1 MPKVKRY
8 KYKNI
13 AAALA
18 ILLLIILGIST
29 SCSSKADSPK
39 KIPDSSSNSSA
50 VKADSS
56 SKKAVKKLTGN
67 YMYVTA
73 KNKTDMVNGD
83 LILVNGD
90 HSFTGT
96 VNNTDTVYSYLFD
109 KNGSQ
114 IMSTSSTQLTA
125 KKETFEAFSKMGN
138 DFYAD
143 KKISTLMINTAM
155 PAEDDEDSSSA
166 CYEHDTGLAF
176 DLHLYD
182 ASTGAYPEFTGE
194 GDYSWISENC
204 WKYGLILRYPEDKAD
219 ITGVNP
225 MAYHFRYVGI
235 PHAEIMTANKLC
247 LEEYIDFVKDYTF
260 EKPLTFTAFD
270 DTEYSVYYVAA
281 DKGSTTSVP
290 VPLDD
295 SNNERPNTISGN
307 NVDGYIVCVNMTENA
322 APADSSSQ
330 TDQQAA
336 TE

>member
-18 ILLLIILGIST
+18 ILLLLILAIST
-29 SCSSKADSPK
+29 SCSSKTDNK
-39 KIPDSSSNSSA
+39 KKTVDSSSSSSA
-50 VKADSS
+50 VTSDSS
-56 SKKAVKKLTGN
+56 SKKPVKKLTGN
-67 YMYVTA
+67 YMYVT
-73 KNKTDMVNGD
+73 KTNKTDISNGD
-83 LILVNGD
+83 LVLVNGD
-90 HSFTGT
+90 HKFSGT
-96 VNNTDTVYSYLFD
+96 VVNTDTVYSYLFD
-109 KNGSQ
+109 GNGSQ
-114 IMSTSSTQLTA
+114 IMSTSSTELTA
-125 KKETFEAFSKMGN
+125 KAETFEAFNKMGC
-138 DFYAD
+138 DFYSA
-143 KKISTLMINTAM
+143 KRLSTLMINTAM
-155 PAEDDEDSSSA
+155 PADDDENSSSA

-182 ASTGAYPEFTGE
+182 ANTGSYPEFTGE

-204 WKYGLILRYPEDKAD
+204 WKYGLVLRYPEDKAD
-219 ITGVNP
+219 VTGVSP

-281 DKGSTTSVP
+281 DKGSTTNVP

-307 NVDGYIVCVNMTENA
+307 NVDGYIVCVNMTDNA

-330 TDQQAA
+330 TDEQAA

>member
-39 KIPDSSSNSSA
+39 KISDSSSNSSA

-155 PAEDDEDSSSA
+155 PAEDDKDSSSA

-194 GDYSWISENC
+194 GDYSWISE
-204 WKYGLILRYPEDKAD
+204 
-219 ITGVNP
+219 
-225 MAYHFRYVGI
+225 
-235 PHAEIMTANKLC
+235 TA
-247 LEEYIDFVKDYTF
+247 
-260 EKPLTFTAFD
+260 
-270 DTEYSVYYVAA
+270 
-281 DKGSTTSVP
+281 G
-290 VPLDD
+290 
-295 SNNERPNTISGN
+295 NTDLS
-307 NVDGYIVCVNMTENA
+307 
-322 APADSSSQ
+322 
-330 TDQQAA
+330 
-336 TE
+336 

>member
-39 KIPDSSSNSSA
+39 KISDSSSNSSA

-143 KKISTLMINTAM
+143 KKISTLMIKTVHQ
-155 PAEDDEDSSSA
+155 PATSM
-166 CYEHDTGLAF
+166 TP
-176 DLHLYD
+176 DL
-182 ASTGAYPEFTGE
+182 
-194 GDYSWISENC
+194 
-204 WKYGLILRYPEDKAD
+204 
-219 ITGVNP
+219 
-225 MAYHFRYVGI
+225 
-235 PHAEIMTANKLC
+235 
-247 LEEYIDFVKDYTF
+247 
-260 EKPLTFTAFD
+260 PLTCIF
-270 DTEYSVYYVAA
+270 
-281 DKGSTTSVP
+281 
-290 VPLDD
+290 
-295 SNNERPNTISGN
+295 
-307 NVDGYIVCVNMTENA
+307 MTQA
-322 APADSSSQ
+322 QAHILSSQ
-330 TDQQAA
+330 AREIIVGYLKTAGNTDSFFGIR
-336 TE
+336 TLKKR

>member
-83 LILVNGD
+83 LVLVNGD

-155 PAEDDEDSSSA
+155 PATSM
-166 CYEHDTGLAF
+166 TL
-176 DLHLYD
+176 DL
-182 ASTGAYPEFTGE
+182 
-194 GDYSWISENC
+194 
-204 WKYGLILRYPEDKAD
+204 
-219 ITGVNP
+219 
-225 MAYHFRYVGI
+225 
-235 PHAEIMTANKLC
+235 
-247 LEEYIDFVKDYTF
+247 
-260 EKPLTFTAFD
+260 PLTCIF
-270 DTEYSVYYVAA
+270 
-281 DKGSTTSVP
+281 
-290 VPLDD
+290 
-295 SNNERPNTISGN
+295 
-307 NVDGYIVCVNMTENA
+307 MTQA
-322 APADSSSQ
+322 QAHILSSQ
-330 TDQQAA
+330 AREIIVGYLKTAGNTDLSSDTQRTKLTSQV
-336 TE
+336 

>member
-1 MPKVKRY
+1 
-8 KYKNI
+8 
-13 AAALA
+13 
-18 ILLLIILGIST
+18 
-29 SCSSKADSPK
+29 
-39 KIPDSSSNSSA
+39 
-50 VKADSS
+50 
-56 SKKAVKKLTGN
+56 
-67 YMYVTA
+67 
-73 KNKTDMVNGD
+73 MVNGD

-125 KKETFEAFSKMGN
+125 KKETFEAFGKMGN

-166 CYEHDTGLAF
+166 CYEHDTGLSF

-219 ITGVNP
+219 ITGVSP

-281 DKGSTTSVP
+281 DKGSTTNVP

-322 APADSSSQ
+322 APAGIDAQ
-330 TDQQAA
+330 HDQQAA

>member
-39 KIPDSSSNSSA
+39 KISDSSSNSSA

-125 KKETFEAFSKMGN
+125 KKETFEAFGKMGN

-155 PAEDDEDSSSA
+155 PATSM
-166 CYEHDTGLAF
+166 TL
-176 DLHLYD
+176 DL
-182 ASTGAYPEFTGE
+182 
-194 GDYSWISENC
+194 
-204 WKYGLILRYPEDKAD
+204 
-219 ITGVNP
+219 
-225 MAYHFRYVGI
+225 
-235 PHAEIMTANKLC
+235 
-247 LEEYIDFVKDYTF
+247 
-260 EKPLTFTAFD
+260 PLTCIF
-270 DTEYSVYYVAA
+270 
-281 DKGSTTSVP
+281 
-290 VPLDD
+290 
-295 SNNERPNTISGN
+295 
-307 NVDGYIVCVNMTENA
+307 MTQA
-322 APADSSSQ
+322 QAHILSSQ
-330 TDQQAA
+330 AREIIVGYLKTAGNTDLSSDTQRTKLTSQV
-336 TE
+336 

>member
-39 KIPDSSSNSSA
+39 KISDSSSNSSA

-114 IMSTSSTQLTA
+114 IMSTSSTQLAA
-125 KKETFEAFSKMGN
+125 KKETFEAFGKMGN

-155 PAEDDEDSSSA
+155 PATSM
-166 CYEHDTGLAF
+166 TL
-176 DLHLYD
+176 DL
-182 ASTGAYPEFTGE
+182 
-194 GDYSWISENC
+194 
-204 WKYGLILRYPEDKAD
+204 
-219 ITGVNP
+219 
-225 MAYHFRYVGI
+225 
-235 PHAEIMTANKLC
+235 
-247 LEEYIDFVKDYTF
+247 
-260 EKPLTFTAFD
+260 PLTCIFMTQAQAHILSLQAREIIVGYLKTAGNTD
-270 DTEYSVYYVAA
+270 LSSDTQRT
-281 DKGSTTSVP
+281 KLTSQV
-290 VPLDD
+290 
-295 SNNERPNTISGN
+295 
-307 NVDGYIVCVNMTENA
+307 
-322 APADSSSQ
+322 
-330 TDQQAA
+330 
-336 TE
+336 

>member
-39 KIPDSSSNSSA
+39 KISSNSSA

-83 LILVNGD
+83 LVLVNGD

-114 IMSTSSTQLTA
+114 IMSTRSTQLTA
-125 KKETFEAFSKMGN
+125 KKP
-138 DFYAD
+138 
-143 KKISTLMINTAM
+143 L
-155 PAEDDEDSSSA
+155 
-166 CYEHDTGLAF
+166 
-176 DLHLYD
+176 
-182 ASTGAYPEFTGE
+182 
-194 GDYSWISENC
+194 
-204 WKYGLILRYPEDKAD
+204 
-219 ITGVNP
+219 
-225 MAYHFRYVGI
+225 
-235 PHAEIMTANKLC
+235 
-247 LEEYIDFVKDYTF
+247 
-260 EKPLTFTAFD
+260 KPLAKWAMIFMLTRR
-270 DTEYSVYYVAA
+270 YQH
-281 DKGSTTSVP
+281 
-290 VPLDD
+290 L
-295 SNNERPNTISGN
+295 
-307 NVDGYIVCVNMTENA
+307 
-322 APADSSSQ
+322 
-330 TDQQAA
+330 
-336 TE
+336 

>member
-39 KIPDSSSNSSA
+39 KISDSSSNSSA

-125 KKETFEAFSKMGN
+125 KKETFEAFGKWE
-138 DFYAD
+138 
-143 KKISTLMINTAM
+143 MIFMLTRR
-155 PAEDDEDSSSA
+155 
-166 CYEHDTGLAF
+166 YQ
-176 DLHLYD
+176 HL
-182 ASTGAYPEFTGE
+182 
-194 GDYSWISENC
+194 
-204 WKYGLILRYPEDKAD
+204 
-219 ITGVNP
+219 
-225 MAYHFRYVGI
+225 
-235 PHAEIMTANKLC
+235 
-247 LEEYIDFVKDYTF
+247 
-260 EKPLTFTAFD
+260 
-270 DTEYSVYYVAA
+270 
-281 DKGSTTSVP
+281 
-290 VPLDD
+290 
-295 SNNERPNTISGN
+295 
-307 NVDGYIVCVNMTENA
+307 
-322 APADSSSQ
+322 
-330 TDQQAA
+330 
-336 TE
+336 

>member
-1 MPKVKRY
+1 
-8 KYKNI
+8 
-13 AAALA
+13 
-18 ILLLIILGIST
+18 
-29 SCSSKADSPK
+29 
-39 KIPDSSSNSSA
+39 
-50 VKADSS
+50 
-56 SKKAVKKLTGN
+56 
-67 YMYVTA
+67 
-73 KNKTDMVNGD
+73 MVNGD

-114 IMSTSSTQLTA
+114 IMSTSSTQLAA
-125 KKETFEAFSKMGN
+125 KKETFEAFGKMGN

-182 ASTGAYPEFTGE
+182 SSTGAYPEFTGE

-219 ITGVNP
+219 ITGVSP

-260 EKPLTFTAFD
+260 
-270 DTEYSVYYVAA
+270 
-281 DKGSTTSVP
+281 
-290 VPLDD
+290 
-295 SNNERPNTISGN
+295 
-307 NVDGYIVCVNMTENA
+307 
-322 APADSSSQ
+322 
-330 TDQQAA
+330 
-336 TE
+336 

>member
-39 KIPDSSSNSSA
+39 KISDSSSNSSA

-125 KKETFEAFSKMGN
+125 KKETFEAFGKMGN
-138 DFYAD
+138 DFYAQED
-143 KKISTLMINTAM
+143 INTYDKHVM
-155 PAEDDEDSSSA
+155 PAEHDEDSA
-166 CYEHDTGLAF
+166 LPAKEYDTGLAF

-182 ASTGAYPEFTGE
+182 QAQAHIP
-194 GDYSWISENC
+194 
-204 WKYGLILRYPEDKAD
+204 
-219 ITGVNP
+219 GV
-225 MAYHFRYVGI
+225 
-235 PHAEIMTANKLC
+235 
-247 LEEYIDFVKDYTF
+247 
-260 EKPLTFTAFD
+260 
-270 DTEYSVYYVAA
+270 YVAYEIIV
-281 DKGSTTSVP
+281 GSLKTAGNTDLSSDTQRTKLTSQV
-290 VPLDD
+290 
-295 SNNERPNTISGN
+295 
-307 NVDGYIVCVNMTENA
+307 
-322 APADSSSQ
+322 
-330 TDQQAA
+330 
-336 TE
+336 

>member
-83 LILVNGD
+83 LVLVNGD

-125 KKETFEAFSKMGN
+125 KKETFEAFGKMGN
-138 DFYAD
+138 DFYSD

-155 PAEDDEDSSSA
+155 PATSM
-166 CYEHDTGLAF
+166 TL
-176 DLHLYD
+176 DL
-182 ASTGAYPEFTGE
+182 
-194 GDYSWISENC
+194 
-204 WKYGLILRYPEDKAD
+204 
-219 ITGVNP
+219 
-225 MAYHFRYVGI
+225 
-235 PHAEIMTANKLC
+235 
-247 LEEYIDFVKDYTF
+247 
-260 EKPLTFTAFD
+260 PLTCIF
-270 DTEYSVYYVAA
+270 
-281 DKGSTTSVP
+281 
-290 VPLDD
+290 
-295 SNNERPNTISGN
+295 
-307 NVDGYIVCVNMTENA
+307 MTQA
-322 APADSSSQ
+322 QAHILSSQ
-330 TDQQAA
+330 AREIIVGYLKTAGNTDLSSDTQRTKLTSQV
-336 TE
+336 

>member
-29 SCSSKADSPK
+29 SCSPKADSPK
-39 KIPDSSSNSSA
+39 KITDSSSNSSA

-143 KKISTLMINTAM
+143 KKISTH
-155 PAEDDEDSSSA
+155 DKHSYA
-166 CYEHDTGLAF
+166 CG
-176 DLHLYD
+176 
-182 ASTGAYPEFTGE
+182 
-194 GDYSWISENC
+194 
-204 WKYGLILRYPEDKAD
+204 R
-219 ITGVNP
+219 
-225 MAYHFRYVGI
+225 R
-235 PHAEIMTANKLC
+235 
-247 LEEYIDFVKDYTF
+247 
-260 EKPLTFTAFD
+260 
-270 DTEYSVYYVAA
+270 
-281 DKGSTTSVP
+281 
-290 VPLDD
+290 
-295 SNNERPNTISGN
+295 
-307 NVDGYIVCVNMTENA
+307 
-322 APADSSSQ
+322 
-330 TDQQAA
+330 
-336 TE
+336 

>member
-39 KIPDSSSNSSA
+39 KISDSSSNSSA

-90 HSFTGT
+90 HSFIGT

-143 KKISTLMINTAM
+143 KKISTLMINTAL
-155 PAEDDEDSSSA
+155 PATSM
-166 CYEHDTGLAF
+166 TL
-176 DLHLYD
+176 DL
-182 ASTGAYPEFTGE
+182 
-194 GDYSWISENC
+194 
-204 WKYGLILRYPEDKAD
+204 
-219 ITGVNP
+219 
-225 MAYHFRYVGI
+225 
-235 PHAEIMTANKLC
+235 
-247 LEEYIDFVKDYTF
+247 
-260 EKPLTFTAFD
+260 PLTCIF
-270 DTEYSVYYVAA
+270 
-281 DKGSTTSVP
+281 
-290 VPLDD
+290 
-295 SNNERPNTISGN
+295 
-307 NVDGYIVCVNMTENA
+307 MTQA
-322 APADSSSQ
+322 QAHIPSSQ
-330 TDQQAA
+330 AKEIIVGYLKTAGNTDLSSDTQRTKLTSQV
-336 TE
+336 

>member
-39 KIPDSSSNSSA
+39 KISDSSSNSSA

-194 GDYSWISENC
+194 GDYSWIS
-204 WKYGLILRYPEDKAD
+204 
-219 ITGVNP
+219 
-225 MAYHFRYVGI
+225 
-235 PHAEIMTANKLC
+235 
-247 LEEYIDFVKDYTF
+247 
-260 EKPLTFTAFD
+260 
-270 DTEYSVYYVAA
+270 
-281 DKGSTTSVP
+281 
-290 VPLDD
+290 
-295 SNNERPNTISGN
+295 
-307 NVDGYIVCVNMTENA
+307 
-322 APADSSSQ
+322 
-330 TDQQAA
+330 
-336 TE
+336 

>member
-39 KIPDSSSNSSA
+39 KISDSSSNSSA

-125 KKETFEAFSKMGN
+125 KKETFEAFGKMGN

-143 KKISTLMINTAM
+143 KKISTLMINTAL
-155 PAEDDEDSSSA
+155 PATSMTLDLPLTCIFMMQAQAHILSSQAREIIVGYLKTAGNTDSSS
-166 CYEHDTGLAF
+166 DTQR
-176 DLHLYD
+176 
-182 ASTGAYPEFTGE
+182 T
-194 GDYSWISENC
+194 
-204 WKYGLILRYPEDKAD
+204 
-219 ITGVNP
+219 
-225 MAYHFRYVGI
+225 
-235 PHAEIMTANKLC
+235 KL
-247 LEEYIDFVKDYTF
+247 
-260 EKPLTFTAFD
+260 
-270 DTEYSVYYVAA
+270 
-281 DKGSTTSVP
+281 TSQV
-290 VPLDD
+290 
-295 SNNERPNTISGN
+295 
-307 NVDGYIVCVNMTENA
+307 
-322 APADSSSQ
+322 
-330 TDQQAA
+330 
-336 TE
+336 

>member
-39 KIPDSSSNSSA
+39 KISDSSSNSSA

-73 KNKTDMVNGD
+73 KNKTDMINGD

-125 KKETFEAFSKMGN
+125 KKETFEAFGKMGN

-143 KKISTLMINTAM
+143 KKIS
-155 PAEDDEDSSSA
+155 
-166 CYEHDTGLAF
+166 
-176 DLHLYD
+176 
-182 ASTGAYPEFTGE
+182 
-194 GDYSWISENC
+194 
-204 WKYGLILRYPEDKAD
+204 
-219 ITGVNP
+219 
-225 MAYHFRYVGI
+225 
-235 PHAEIMTANKLC
+235 
-247 LEEYIDFVKDYTF
+247 
-260 EKPLTFTAFD
+260 
-270 DTEYSVYYVAA
+270 
-281 DKGSTTSVP
+281 
-290 VPLDD
+290 
-295 SNNERPNTISGN
+295 
-307 NVDGYIVCVNMTENA
+307 
-322 APADSSSQ
+322 
-330 TDQQAA
+330 
-336 TE
+336 

>member
-90 HSFTGT
+90 HSFTST

-143 KKISTLMINTAM
+143 KKISTLMIHTAM
-155 PAEDDEDSSSA
+155 PATSM
-166 CYEHDTGLAF
+166 TL
-176 DLHLYD
+176 DL
-182 ASTGAYPEFTGE
+182 
-194 GDYSWISENC
+194 
-204 WKYGLILRYPEDKAD
+204 
-219 ITGVNP
+219 
-225 MAYHFRYVGI
+225 
-235 PHAEIMTANKLC
+235 
-247 LEEYIDFVKDYTF
+247 
-260 EKPLTFTAFD
+260 PLTCIF
-270 DTEYSVYYVAA
+270 
-281 DKGSTTSVP
+281 
-290 VPLDD
+290 
-295 SNNERPNTISGN
+295 
-307 NVDGYIVCVNMTENA
+307 MTQA
-322 APADSSSQ
+322 QAHILSSQ
-330 TDQQAA
+330 EREIIVGYLKTAGNTDLSSDTQRTKLTSQV
-336 TE
+336 